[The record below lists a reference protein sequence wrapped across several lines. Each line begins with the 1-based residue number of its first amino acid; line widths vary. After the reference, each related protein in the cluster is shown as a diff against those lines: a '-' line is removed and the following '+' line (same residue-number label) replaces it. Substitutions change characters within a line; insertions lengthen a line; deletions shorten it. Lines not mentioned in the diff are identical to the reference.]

1 MATLVWQRRFG
12 VADTTGETLD
22 FSFTEEQ
29 DLLRDSVR
37 KLMARHA
44 PADALRRHDRDQTF
58 PYELYEAWAQA
69 GLLALPF
76 PEEFGGLGGSAI
88 DLAIVSFELSRVS
101 ADLAMAYGGS
111 IFCGLNILRKGTPE
125 QARRYIEPM
134 VRGET
139 RFAIGISEPDA
150 GSDVGAIKTFAKREG
165 DRYVVNGQKLWM
177 TGGGLKNTVISAYVK
192 TNRDA
197 HYRDGMSLLLID
209 NDAPGVECRKLDM
222 LGRRCVGTYEV
233 FFRDVE
239 VPADQLIGGENK
251 GWDCLMGGLQIE
263 RAVSAAGSCGAAQA
277 IVDLAASYAREREQ
291 FGRPI
296 GSFQSIAHMVA
307 DMATEVDA
315 ATMLMWRA
323 VWLVEQGKDALREI
337 TMAKLFAS
345 EVYAKVANMGVQI
358 MGGYGLNAEYDM
370 QRYFRDARSA
380 TIAAGTSQTQRNLI
394 AGLMGLKASR

>member
-1 MATLVWQRRFG
+1 M
-12 VADTTGETLD
+12 D

-29 DLLRDSVR
+29 DLLRESVR
-37 KLMARHA
+37 RLMERHA
-44 PADALRRHDRDQTF
+44 PPETIRAHDRDQTF
-58 PYELYEAWAQA
+58 PYDLYTAWAEA

-76 PEEFGGLGGSAI
+76 PEEIGGLGGTAI
-88 DLAIVSFELSRVS
+88 DLAIVSFEISRVS

-111 IFCGLNILRKGTPE
+111 IFCGLNVLRKGSEE
-125 QARRYIEPM
+125 QVRRFLPPM
-134 VRGET
+134 IKGET
-139 RFAIGISEPDA
+139 RYAIGISEPDA
-150 GSDVGAIKTFAKREG
+150 GSDVGAIKTFARRDG
-165 DRYVVNGQKLWM
+165 DRFIVNGQKLWM
-177 TGGGLKNTVISAYVK
+177 TGGGLKNTLISAYVK
-192 TNRDA
+192 TNRDV

-209 NDAPGVECRKLDM
+209 NDSPGVECRKLDM

-239 VPADQLIGGENK
+239 VGQDRLIGGQDK
-251 GWDCLMGGLQIE
+251 GWDCLMAGLQIE

-296 GSFQSIAHMVA
+296 GSFQSIAHMIA

-323 VWLVEQGKDALREI
+323 VWLASEGKDALREI

-370 QRYFRDARSA
+370 QRYFRDSRSA

-394 AGLMGLKASR
+394 AGLMGLKPR

>member
-1 MATLVWQRRFG
+1 M
-12 VADTTGETLD
+12 D

-29 DLLRDSVR
+29 DLLRESVR
-37 KLMARHA
+37 RLMERHA
-44 PADALRRHDRDQTF
+44 PPHIVRAHDRDQTY
-58 PYELYEAWAQA
+58 PYDLYAAWAEA

-76 PEEFGGLGGSAI
+76 PEEIGGLGGTAI
-88 DLAIVSFELSRVS
+88 DLAIVSFEISRVS
-101 ADLAMAYGGS
+101 ADLAMSYGGS
-111 IFCGLNILRKGTPE
+111 IFCGLNVLRKGSEE
-125 QARRYIEPM
+125 QVRRFLPPM
-134 VRGET
+134 MKGET
-139 RFAIGISEPDA
+139 RYAIGISEPDA
-150 GSDVGAIKTFAKREG
+150 GSDVGAIKTFARRDG
-165 DRYVVNGQKLWM
+165 DRFIVNGQKLWM
-177 TGGGLKNTVISAYVK
+177 TGGGLKNTLISAYVK
-192 TNRDA
+192 TNRDV

-239 VPADQLIGGENK
+239 VGEDRLIGGQDK
-251 GWDCLMGGLQIE
+251 GWDCLMAGLQIE

-296 GSFQSIAHMVA
+296 GSFQSIAHMIA

-323 VWLVEQGKDALREI
+323 VWLASEGKDALREI

-358 MGGYGLNAEYDM
+358 MGGYGLVAEYDM

-394 AGLMGLKASR
+394 AGLMGLKPR

>member
-1 MATLVWQRRFG
+1 M
-12 VADTTGETLD
+12 D

-29 DLLRDSVR
+29 DLLRESVR
-37 KLMARHA
+37 RLMERHA
-44 PADALRRHDRDQTF
+44 PPETIRAHDRDQTF
-58 PYELYEAWAQA
+58 PYDLYTAWAEA

-76 PEEFGGLGGSAI
+76 PEEIGGLGGTAI
-88 DLAIVSFELSRVS
+88 DLAIVSFEISRVS

-111 IFCGLNILRKGTPE
+111 VFCGLNVLRKGSEE
-125 QARRYIEPM
+125 QVRRFLPPM
-134 VRGET
+134 IKGET
-139 RFAIGISEPDA
+139 RYAIGISEPDA
-150 GSDVGAIKTFAKREG
+150 GSDVGAIKTFARRDG
-165 DRYVVNGQKLWM
+165 DRFIVNGQKLWM
-177 TGGGLKNTVISAYVK
+177 TGGGLKNTLISAYVK
-192 TNRDA
+192 TNRDV

-239 VPADQLIGGENK
+239 VGQDRLIGGQDK
-251 GWDCLMGGLQIE
+251 GWDCLMAGLQIE

-296 GSFQSIAHMVA
+296 GSFQSIAHMIA

-323 VWLVEQGKDALREI
+323 VWLASEGKDALREI

-358 MGGYGLNAEYDM
+358 MGGYGLIAEYDM
-370 QRYFRDARSA
+370 QRYFRDSRSA

-394 AGLMGLKASR
+394 AGLMGLKPR